1 MTAEL
6 QRCRDEQVRFV
17 TLLLASGSLQNPPT
31 AYQFGLR
38 MAATDA
44 FTDEILMLTEQPV
57 TLQTENRQG
66 LRTPAENV
74 PGGVSPTGTIRA
86 FHTCGEVKD
95 EAHTIK
101 TQQ

>member
-1 MTAEL
+1 MSAEL
-6 QRCRDEQVRFV
+6 QRCRDDQVRFV

-66 LRTPAENV
+66 LRIPASND
-74 PGGVSPTGTIRA
+74 PGGVSPTGTARA
-86 FHTCGEVKD
+86 FDTCGEVIH

-101 TQQ
+101 TKR

>member
-6 QRCRDEQVRFV
+6 QRCRDEQIRFA

-44 FTDEILMLTEQPV
+44 FTDEIFMLTEHPV
-57 TLQTENRQG
+57 SVHTGTKRQG
-66 LRTPAENV
+66 LRIPASE
-74 PGGVSPTGTIRA
+74 
-86 FHTCGEVKD
+86 
-95 EAHTIK
+95 
-101 TQQ
+101 